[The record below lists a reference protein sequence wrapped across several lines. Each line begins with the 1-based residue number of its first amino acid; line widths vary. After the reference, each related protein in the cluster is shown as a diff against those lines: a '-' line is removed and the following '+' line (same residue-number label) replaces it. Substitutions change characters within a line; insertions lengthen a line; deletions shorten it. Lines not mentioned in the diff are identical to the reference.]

1 MDYSIYRVYDVR
13 DKVERLKLGVLDIMI
28 IGATG
33 SGKSTTLN
41 TLLQRESAVVGR
53 GVDPETM
60 DIKSYRFNKWIRF
73 WDTPGLGDGIYQD
86 KIHSKKIKK
95 LLNITYAKK
104 KYGCI
109 DMVVVIIE
117 GSKKEMGTTFK
128 ILNELLK
135 PNISANRIIIAVNQ
149 ADEAMGGY
157 HWYEKNVIPDEK
169 LKIFLDEQATSI
181 KNRIKDSTGISIKK
195 PVYYSALNNY
205 NIYALLDFIIDNIP
219 KSRRYMYRK

>member
-1 MDYSIYRVYDVR
+1 MDYSIYRVYDIR

-41 TLLQRESAVVGR
+41 TLLQRESAAVGR

-73 WDTPGLGDGIYQD
+73 WDTPGLGDGISQD
-86 KIHSKKIKK
+86 KIHSKKIKI

-128 ILNELLK
+128 LLNELLK
-135 PNISANRIIIAVNQ
+135 PNISANRILIAVNQ
-149 ADEAMGGY
+149 ADEAMGSY
-157 HWYEKNVIPDEK
+157 HWDEKNAIPDEK
-169 LKIFLDEQATSI
+169 LKIYLDEQATSI